1 MFTIQR
7 CCPVIAAFSAPTHL
21 FSLQFCLMLPSGHN
35 MGCCNSHTEAIL
47 QNGRGMYDI
56 PLSCCRQFPAKTM
69 PGTFKVALDSAVSRI
84 ACAGSDHAIR
94 IIDWYSGQV
103 ITDGFG
109 HGEPATS
116 LCFTHDIGQLVSVS
130 GAKIFEYEYTSTRVR
145 TQLVR
150 TTLCVCAVGSYPRA
164 LYRCI

>member
-1 MFTIQR
+1 MS
-7 CCPVIAAFSAPTHL
+7 PP
-21 FSLQFCLMLPSGHN
+21 GYY
-35 MGCCNSHTEAIL
+35 MGCRHSHPEAIL
-47 QNGRGMYDI
+47 QIGRGMYDL
-56 PLSCCRQFPAKTM
+56 PLVNFHQFPAKTT

-116 LCFTHDIGQLVSVS
+116 LCFSHDNGQLVSVS
-130 GAKIFEYEYTSTRVR
+130 GAAMFQYVCTQMCVR
-145 TQLVR
+145 NNIWRQKKLFT
-150 TTLCVCAVGSYPRA
+150 C
-164 LYRCI
+164 